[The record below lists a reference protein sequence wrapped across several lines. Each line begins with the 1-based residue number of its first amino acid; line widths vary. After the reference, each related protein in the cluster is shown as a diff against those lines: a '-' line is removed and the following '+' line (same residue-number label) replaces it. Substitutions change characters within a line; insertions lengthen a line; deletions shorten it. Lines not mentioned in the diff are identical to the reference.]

1 MNKTVVRK
9 KYDLLHQEKG
19 FAEEVELYQMLGIL
33 LKGKKSIDIG
43 CGSGL
48 VEKFSPQTLGVDF
61 SKAALSQ
68 AKKSGVKFLVQ
79 ASADN
84 LPFKDNE
91 FEVALSNGVLEHIE
105 DQEKAISEMTRISKF
120 QIIIAHARLPWGLE
134 YIRKPII
141 EGLLGLKDQPI
152 EKPLSLRQIENLL
165 LKNNSRVLIRGVWN
179 YIDPRWL
186 WNALPYGLV
195 KIPSHYFVIAIKTKN
210 LKRKFL
216 GESAK

>member
-1 MNKTVVRK
+1 MNKNIARK

-61 SKAALSQ
+61 SKAALNQ

-105 DQEKAISEMTRISKF
+105 DQEKAISEMVRISKF

-186 WNALPYGLV
+186 WKALPYGLI